1 MAIFSLEDEAS
12 FLLAF
17 FALKRGRGLLARE
30 IVFLEKEFPPCQSL
44 AIDFATRASKREDP
58 EGKISFALLLQW
70 LAASLCSQ
78 AKLESERKLLVKNS
92 EGMGILEQL

>member
-1 MAIFSLEDEAS
+1 MKQVSFSH
-12 FLLAF
+12 FLRWEGGKA
-17 FALKRGRGLLARE
+17 E
-30 IVFLEKEFPPCQSL
+30 IVGKGDRFLEEEFPPCQSL
-44 AIDFATRASKREDP
+44 AIDFAIRASKRENP

-70 LAASLCSQ
+70 PAASLCSQ